1 MRIAPARAPAPRQ
14 VRLLVAA
21 RAVNQLGAFSLAF
34 LTVLMCRTFGA
45 SLTVA
50 GIVAAAFGLATI
62 PSRLLGGRLAERLG
76 RRRTIVMGMT
86 GCAAAQ
92 LGIATAP
99 DLTVAAFCAV
109 LLGLA
114 FEVYE
119 PPSQAMIADA
129 VPPAERASAYGLLTT
144 ALAVGNLGAGLVAA
158 IVGRSGLRWLF
169 AVDAATCLACA
180 LIVHLALPADRPAR
194 RPAPPPPSGSA
205 EPRARVAGRPGRD
218 SSPWQDPALLAMTAA
233 ATVFAL
239 TYMTMLVALP
249 LSLATDGVNPA
260 SAGLV
265 MAAST
270 GTLVLVRPLLT
281 TRPLARLSSSVAF
294 TAGYFLMGLGLA
306 GYAMAHSLAA
316 YLLPAVAWS
325 IGSQLLMGRAFA
337 VVSGLAPP
345 GATARYLAVYGLS
358 WGVATVAAPVLATVL
373 IASLGPAA
381 LWAASSG
388 LCLLM
393 AVLQPWLLRAVAVHR
408 RRSLSLGRAGAVPG

>member
-1 MRIAPARAPAPRQ
+1 VRIALARAPASRQ
-14 VRLLVAA
+14 VRLLVVA

-34 LTVLMCRTFGA
+34 LTVLLCRAFGA
-45 SLTVA
+45 SLTTA
-50 GIVAAAFGLATI
+50 GIIAAAFGLATI
-62 PSRLLGGRLAERLG
+62 PSRLLGGQLAERLG
-76 RRRTIVMGMT
+76 RRRTILLGLT
-86 GCAAAQ
+86 SCAAAQ

-99 DLTVAAFCAV
+99 DLTVAASCAV

-114 FEVYE
+114 FELYE

-180 LIVHLALPADRPAR
+180 LIVYLALPADRSAR
-194 RPAPPPPSGSA
+194 PPVPA
-205 EPRARVAGRPGRD
+205 EPGAHAGSPVRGP
-218 SSPWQDPALLAMTAA
+218 SPWRDLALLAITAA
-233 ATVFAL
+233 GTVFAL

-249 LSLATDGVNPA
+249 LSLAADGLNPA

-270 GTLVLVRPLLT
+270 VTLVLVRPLLA
-281 TRPLARLSSSVAF
+281 TRPLAHLSGSVAVA
-294 TAGYFLMGLGLA
+294 AGYVLMGLGLA
-306 GYAMAHSLAA
+306 GYVAAHSLAA

-325 IGSQLLMGRAFA
+325 IGNQLLMGRAFA
-337 VVSGLAPP
+337 EVSDLAPP

-358 WGVATVAAPVLATVL
+358 WGVATVAAPVLSTVV
-373 IASLGPAA
+373 IASFGPAA

-393 AVLQPWLLRAVAVHR
+393 AVLQPWLLRALAVYR

>member
-1 MRIAPARAPAPRQ
+1 MRIALARAAVPRQ

-21 RAVNQLGAFSLAF
+21 RAVDQLGAFSLAF

-45 SLTVA
+45 SLTIA

-62 PSRLLGGRLAERLG
+62 PSRLLGGWLAERLG
-76 RRRTIVMGMT
+76 RRRTIVLGMT

-99 DLTVAAFCAV
+99 DLTAAASFAV

-114 FEVYE
+114 FELYE

-180 LIVHLALPADRPAR
+180 VIVRLALPADRPAR
-194 RPAPPPPSGSA
+194 PA
-205 EPRARVAGRPGRD
+205 EPGAHAADRPVLG
-218 SSPWQDPALLAMTAA
+218 SSPWRDPALLAMTAA
-233 ATVFAL
+233 GTVFAL

-249 LSLATDGVNPA
+249 LSLAADGVNPA

-270 GTLVLVRPLLT
+270 ATLVLVRPLLAN
-281 TRPLARLSSSVAF
+281 RPLARLSSSAAF
-294 TAGYFLMGLGLA
+294 VAGYFLMGLGLA
-306 GYAMAHSLAA
+306 GYAIAHSLAA
-316 YLLPAVAWS
+316 YFLPVAAWS
-325 IGSQLLMGRAFA
+325 TGNQLLMGRAFA
-337 VVSGLAPP
+337 VVSDLAPA

-358 WGVATVAAPVLATVL
+358 WGVATVAAPVFATAL
-373 IASLGPAA
+373 IVWLGPPA

-393 AVLQPWLLRAVAVHR
+393 AVLQPWLLQSVAAHR
-408 RRSLSLGRAGAVPG
+408 RNSLSLSCAGGVPG